1 MKNDKGIT
9 RRRLVQGSLGVAA
22 LSATGGLLAAGT
34 PAQTEGPFFPIHPQP
49 DTDADMTL
57 IEGHT
62 KHALGEAVGYAWR
75 STPPQLCLEVWSS
88 KAVFDCCTRVP
99 AAPSTPAA
107 PRPLG

>member
-62 KHALGEAVGYAWR
+62 KHVKSLAFSSDDRHLFSARCVR
-75 STPPQLCLEVWSS
+75 KFPPNPLFLYRRG
-88 KAVFDCCTRVP
+88 TR
-99 AAPSTPAA
+99 AIRHWT
-107 PRPLG
+107 